1 MRWSA
6 TASWIRSCPDL
17 DIPNLDIRTG
27 QPDNAGNNR
36 RNVMRWTPFFA
47 VSILFAAP
55 AFAQT
60 ILPSPSA
67 EEGRAPRPP
76 RARGIATDLAVEAAQ
91 TAIASCA
98 AQGLKVTALVVDTA
112 ATPIAMISG
121 DGAAAITQR
130 IASGKATTA
139 LKMKMT
145 SGEAGERAK
154 TDAGFMAQLMA
165 DPAMGTPR
173 QGGVPIMLGSDI
185 VGAIAVSG
193 APSGAQDEPCAR
205 AGIAKIQDRIR

>member
-1 MRWSA
+1 MRQTSLIVVA
-6 TASWIRSCPDL
+6 IF
-17 DIPNLDIRTG
+17 I
-27 QPDNAGNNR
+27 
-36 RNVMRWTPFFA
+36 
-47 VSILFAAP
+47 AAP
-55 AFAQT
+55 AFAQS

-67 EEGRAPRPP
+67 EEGRAPRPA

-91 TAIASCA
+91 TAIASCT

-154 TDAGFMAQLMA
+154 TDAAFMAQLMA

-173 QGGVPIMLGSDI
+173 QGGVPIMSGSDI

>member
-1 MRWSA
+1 MNKFVLA
-6 TASWIRSCPDL
+6 TATMLI
-17 DIPNLDIRTG
+17 
-27 QPDNAGNNR
+27 
-36 RNVMRWTPFFA
+36 A
-47 VSILFAAP
+47 VP

-76 RARGIATDLAVEAAQ
+76 RARGVSTALAVEAAQ
-91 TAIASCA
+91 TAIAMCA
-98 AQGLKVTALVVDTA
+98 GQELKVTALMIDSEGV
-112 ATPIAMISG
+112 PIALISG

-145 SGEAGERAK
+145 SGEAADRAK
-154 TDAGFMAQLMA
+154 TDQAFMARLVA
-165 DPAMGTPR
+165 DPSMGSPR
-173 QGGVPIMLGSDI
+173 QGGVPVMAGNDI
-185 VGAIAVSG
+185 IGAFAVSG

-205 AGIAKIQDRIR
+205 AGIAKIQDRIH

>member
-1 MRWSA
+1 MA
-6 TASWIRSCPDL
+6 AL
-17 DIPNLDIRTG
+17 FG
-27 QPDNAGNNR
+27 
-36 RNVMRWTPFFA
+36 RNVMRRIPLAA
-47 VSILFAAP
+47 VAIFVAAP
-55 AFAQT
+55 ALAQT
-60 ILPSPSA
+60 ILPTPSA
-67 EEGRAPRPP
+67 DEGRAPRPS
-76 RARGIATDLAVEAAQ
+76 RARGISTDLAVEAAQ
-91 TAIASCA
+91 TAIASCT

-112 ATPIAMISG
+112 GTPIVMISG

-154 TDAGFMAQLMA
+154 TDAGFMAQLLA

-173 QGGVPIMLGSDI
+173 QGGVPIMMGGDI

-193 APSGAQDEPCAR
+193 APSGAQDEPCAK
-205 AGIAKIQDRIR
+205 AGIARIQDRIR

>member
-1 MRWSA
+1 M
-6 TASWIRSCPDL
+6 
-17 DIPNLDIRTG
+17 
-27 QPDNAGNNR
+27 NR
-36 RNVMRWTPFFA
+36 ISLA
-47 VSILFAAP
+47 VIAVFVAAP
-55 AFAQT
+55 AFAQS
-60 ILPSPSA
+60 ILPTPSA

-76 RARGIATDLAVEAAQ
+76 RAHGISTALAVEAVE
-91 TAIASCA
+91 TAIASCT

-112 ATPIAMISG
+112 GTPIAMISG

-130 IASGKATTA
+130 IASGKAITA

-154 TDAGFMAQLMA
+154 ADAAFMAQLMA

-173 QGGVPIMLGSDI
+173 QGGVPIMVGSDI
-185 VGAIAVSG
+185 VGAIAISG

>member
-1 MRWSA
+1 MRRIPFLVI
-6 TASWIRSCPDL
+6 ASL
-17 DIPNLDIRTG
+17 
-27 QPDNAGNNR
+27 
-36 RNVMRWTPFFA
+36 V
-47 VSILFAAP
+47 AAP
-55 AFAQT
+55 AFAHT

-91 TAIASCA
+91 AAIASCA

-154 TDAGFMAQLMA
+154 TDTAFMAQLMA
-165 DPAMGTPR
+165 DPVMGTPR
-173 QGGVPIMLGSDI
+173 QGGVPIWPGGSMI
-185 VGAIAVSG
+185 GH
-193 APSGAQDEPCAR
+193 
-205 AGIAKIQDRIR
+205 

>member
-1 MRWSA
+1 MNKILLA
-6 TASWIRSCPDL
+6 AAAVL
-17 DIPNLDIRTG
+17 V
-27 QPDNAGNNR
+27 AG
-36 RNVMRWTPFFA
+36 PA
-47 VSILFAAP
+47 LAQSILP
-55 AFAQT
+55 T
-60 ILPSPSA
+60 PSA
-67 EEGRAPRPP
+67 DEGRAPRPP
-76 RARGIATDLAVEAAQ
+76 RARGISTALAVEAAQ
-91 TAIASCA
+91 TAITTCT
-98 AQGLKVTALVVDTA
+98 AQGLKVTALVIDSEGV
-112 ATPIAMISG
+112 PIALISG

-154 TDAGFMAQLMA
+154 TDSAFMAQLMA

-173 QGGVPIMLGSDI
+173 QGGVPLMMGSDVI
-185 VGAIAVSG
+185 GAIAVSG

>member
-1 MRWSA
+1 M
-6 TASWIRSCPDL
+6 
-17 DIPNLDIRTG
+17 NK
-27 QPDNAGNNR
+27 
-36 RNVMRWTPFFA
+36 
-47 VSILFAAP
+47 SILAAVALVVAGP
-55 AFAQT
+55 AIAQS
-60 ILPSPSA
+60 ILPPPSA

-76 RARGIATDLAVEAAQ
+76 RARGIPTALAVEAAQ
-91 TAIASCA
+91 TAIAMCTSQA
-98 AQGLKVTALVVDTA
+98 LKVTALVIDSEGV
-112 ATPIAMISG
+112 PIALISG

-154 TDAGFMAQLMA
+154 TDQAFMAQLMA

-173 QGGVPIMLGSDI
+173 QGGVPLMAGNDI

-205 AGIAKIQDRIR
+205 AGIAKIQDRLH